1 MIYFPKGGLTPSF
14 TIVKII
20 IAVALI
26 VVKVIIMTSR
36 KKSSKKRRDE
46 SSVMGFSLASLIDSK
61 DEAKPSSDLQD
72 ELLTVS
78 QVAEIRGTSR
88 IAVHELIT
96 RGRLKAVEI
105 AGRKFVRRSDLDA
118 FERQKPGPKADE

>member
-1 MIYFPKGGLTPSF
+1 MVTK
-14 TIVKII
+14 
-20 IAVALI
+20 
-26 VVKVIIMTSR
+26 
-36 KKSSKKRRDE
+36 KKSSKKRHDE
-46 SSVMGFSLASLIDSK
+46 SSVVGFSLASLLD
-61 DEAKPSSDLQD
+61 AKEDASSD

-118 FERQKPGPKADE
+118 FERQKPGPKTDD